1 MSILLDKNTNIL
13 VQGIT
18 GSEGLF
24 HTEQMLNYNAK
35 VVCGVTPGK
44 GGQVV
49 TNNQLPVFNSIK
61 DAKKQFDIHATTI
74 FVPPRFAADAIIEA
88 IEQNIKL
95 IVCISEG
102 IPVRDMI
109 QVKNMLNVFLL
120 SFEQYSSILIGP
132 NCPGIITA
140 EESKIGIT
148 PGFICKKGSIGILS
162 RSGTLTYEAIDQ
174 VVNIGLGLTTAVG
187 IGGDSVIGS
196 SMIDI
201 LKHFDADEETKG
213 IVMIGEIGGNMEN
226 EAAKWIK
233 DNVNKPVVSFIA
245 GQTAPKGKR
254 MGHAGA
260 IISEGSETAEAK
272 ITILKECGV
281 TISNTVSEIGSTMK
295 RIIG

>member
-1 MSILLDKNTNIL
+1 MSILLNKNTTIL

-35 VVCGVTPGK
+35 VLCGVTPGK
-44 GGQVV
+44 GGKSV
-49 TNNQLPVFNSIK
+49 TEQNLPVFNSIEE
-61 DAKKQFDIHATTI
+61 AKEKFDINATAI
-74 FVPPRFAADAIIEA
+74 FVPPKFAANAIIEA
-88 IEQNIKL
+88 IQQNIKL

-102 IPVRDMI
+102 IPVRDMVK
-109 QVKNMLNVFLL
+109 VKNMLDK
-120 SFEQYSSILIGP
+120 SSSTLIGP

-187 IGGDSVIGS
+187 IGGDPVIGS

-201 LKHFDADEETKG
+201 LKHFDADDETKG
-213 IVMIGEIGGNMEN
+213 IVMIGEIGGDMEN

-233 DNVNKPVVSFIA
+233 NNMNKPVVSFIA

-272 ITILKECGV
+272 IAILKECGV
-281 TISNTVSEIGSTMK
+281 TISNTVSEIGSTMR

>member
-1 MSILLDKNTNIL
+1 MSILLNKDTTIL

-35 VVCGVTPGK
+35 VLCGVTPGK
-44 GGQVV
+44 RGESV
-49 TNNQLPVFNSIK
+49 TEQNLPVFNSIQE
-61 DAKKQFDIHATTI
+61 AKEKFEINATAI
-74 FVPPRFAADAIIEA
+74 FVPPKFAANAIMEA
-88 IEQNIKL
+88 IEQDIEL

-102 IPVRDMI
+102 IPVRDMVK
-109 QVKNMLNVFLL
+109 VKNMLDK
-120 SFEQYSSILIGP
+120 SSSTLIGP

-148 PGFICKKGSIGILS
+148 PGFICKKGSIGIVS

-174 VVNIGLGLTTAVG
+174 VVNVGLGLTTAVG

-201 LKHFDADEETKG
+201 LKHFNNDSATKG
-213 IVMIGEIGGNMEN
+213 VVMIGEIGGNMEN

-233 DNVNKPVVSFIA
+233 DNMEKPVVSFIA

-272 ITILKECGV
+272 IEILKECGV
-281 TISNTVSEIGSTMK
+281 TISNTVSEIGNTMK
-295 RIIG
+295 KIMGEI

>member
-1 MSILLDKNTNIL
+1 MSILLNKDTTIL

-24 HTEQMLNYNAK
+24 HTEQMLQYNAK
-35 VVCGVTPGK
+35 VLCGVTPGK
-44 GGQVV
+44 GGESV
-49 TNNQLPVFNSIK
+49 TEQNLPVFNSIEQ
-61 DAKKQFDIHATTI
+61 AKEKFDINATAI
-74 FVPPRFAADAIIEA
+74 FVPPKFAASAIMEA
-88 IEQNIKL
+88 IEQDIEL

-109 QVKNMLNVFLL
+109 TVKNMLDK
-120 SFEQYSSILIGP
+120 SSSTLIGP

-148 PGFICKKGSIGILS
+148 PGFICKKGSIGIVS

-174 VVNIGLGLTTAVG
+174 VVNVGLGLTTAVG
-187 IGGDSVIGS
+187 IGGDPVIGS

-201 LKHFDADEETKG
+201 LKHFNDDNETQG
-213 IVMIGEIGGNMEN
+213 VVMIGEIGGNMEN
-226 EAAKWIK
+226 EAGEWIK
-233 DNVNKPVVSFIA
+233 DNMEKPVVSFIA

-260 IISEGSETAEAK
+260 IISEGSETA
-272 ITILKECGV
+272 
-281 TISNTVSEIGSTMK
+281 
-295 RIIG
+295 

>member
-1 MSILLDKNTNIL
+1 
-13 VQGIT
+13 
-18 GSEGLF
+18 
-24 HTEQMLNYNAK
+24 MLNYNAK
-35 VVCGVTPGK
+35 VLCGVTPGK

-49 TNNQLPVFNSIK
+49 TNNQLPVFNSIR

-74 FVPPRFAADAIIEA
+74 FVPPKFAAEAIIEA

-102 IPVRDMI
+102 IPVRDMVK
-109 QVKNMLNVFLL
+109 VKNMINK
-120 SFEQYSSILIGP
+120 SSSILIGP

-187 IGGDSVIGS
+187 IGGDPVIGS

-213 IVMIGEIGGNMEN
+213 VVMIGEIGGNMEN

-233 DNVNKPVVSFIA
+233 DNMNKPVVSFIA

-272 ITILKECGV
+272 IAILKECGV

-295 RIIG
+295 EIIG

>member
-1 MSILLDKNTNIL
+1 MSILLNKDTTIL

-35 VVCGVTPGK
+35 VLCGVTPGK
-44 GGQVV
+44 RGESV
-49 TNNQLPVFNSIK
+49 TEQNLPVFNSIQE
-61 DAKKQFDIHATTI
+61 AKEKFEINATAI
-74 FVPPRFAADAIIEA
+74 FVPPKFAANAIMEA
-88 IEQNIKL
+88 IEQDIEL

-102 IPVRDMI
+102 IPVRDMVK
-109 QVKNMLNVFLL
+109 VKNMLDK
-120 SFEQYSSILIGP
+120 SSSTLIGP

-148 PGFICKKGSIGILS
+148 PGFICKKGSIGIVS

-174 VVNIGLGLTTAVG
+174 VVNVGLGLTTAVG

-201 LKHFDADEETKG
+201 LKHFNNDSETQG
-213 IVMIGEIGGNMEN
+213 VVMIGEIGGNMEN

-233 DNVNKPVVSFIA
+233 DNMEKPVVSFIA

-272 ITILKECGV
+272 IEILKECGV
-281 TISNTVSEIGSTMK
+281 TISNTVSEIGNTMK
-295 RIIG
+295 KIMGEI

>member
-1 MSILLDKNTNIL
+1 MSILLNKDTTIL

-24 HTEQMLNYNAK
+24 HTEQMLKYNAK
-35 VVCGVTPGK
+35 VLCGVTPGK
-44 GGQVV
+44 GGESV
-49 TNNQLPVFNSIK
+49 TEQNLPVFNSIEQ
-61 DAKKQFDIHATTI
+61 AKEKFNINAPAI
-74 FVPPRFAADAIIEA
+74 FVPPRFAASAIMEA
-88 IEQNIKL
+88 IEQDIKL

-102 IPVRDMI
+102 IPVRDMVK
-109 QVKNMLNVFLL
+109 VKNMLDK
-120 SFEQYSSILIGP
+120 SSSTLIGP

-148 PGFICKKGSIGILS
+148 PGFIWKKGSIGIVS

-174 VVNIGLGLTTAVG
+174 VVNVGLGLTTAVG

-201 LKHFDADEETKG
+201 LKHFNDDDETKG
-213 IVMIGEIGGNMEN
+213 VVMIGEIGGNMEN
-226 EAAKWIK
+226 EAGKWIK
-233 DNVNKPVVSFIA
+233 NNMQKPVVSFIA

-272 ITILKECGV
+272 IKILKECGV
-281 TISNTVSEIGSTMK
+281 TISNTVSEIGNTMK
-295 RIIG
+295 KIMGEI

>member
-1 MSILLDKNTNIL
+1 MSILLNKDTTIL

-35 VVCGVTPGK
+35 VLCGVTPGK
-44 GGQVV
+44 RGESV
-49 TNNQLPVFNSIK
+49 TEQNLPVFNSIQE
-61 DAKKQFDIHATTI
+61 AKEKFEINATAI
-74 FVPPRFAADAIIEA
+74 FVPPRFAANAIMEA
-88 IEQNIKL
+88 IEQDIEL

-102 IPVRDMI
+102 IPVRDMVK
-109 QVKNMLNVFLL
+109 VKNMLDK
-120 SFEQYSSILIGP
+120 SSSTLIGP

-148 PGFICKKGSIGILS
+148 PGFICKKGSIGIVS

-174 VVNIGLGLTTAVG
+174 VVNVGLGLTTAVG

-201 LKHFDADEETKG
+201 LKHFNNDSATKG
-213 IVMIGEIGGNMEN
+213 VVMIGEIGGNMEN

-233 DNVNKPVVSFIA
+233 DNMEKPVVSFIA

-272 ITILKECGV
+272 IKILKECGV
-281 TISNTVSEIGSTMK
+281 TISNTVSEIGNTMK
-295 RIIG
+295 KIMG

>member
-1 MSILLDKNTNIL
+1 MSILLNKNTTIL

-24 HTEQMLNYNAK
+24 HTEQMLKYNAK
-35 VVCGVTPGK
+35 VLCGVTPGK
-44 GGQVV
+44 GGESV
-49 TNNQLPVFNSIK
+49 TEQNLPVFNSIEE
-61 DAKKQFDIHATTI
+61 AKEKFDINATAI
-74 FVPPRFAADAIIEA
+74 FVPPKFAASAIMEA
-88 IEQNIKL
+88 IEQDIEL

-102 IPVRDMI
+102 IPVRDMVK
-109 QVKNMLNVFLL
+109 VKNMLDK
-120 SFEQYSSILIGP
+120 SSSTLIGP

-148 PGFICKKGSIGILS
+148 PGFICKKGSIGIIS

-174 VVNIGLGLTTAVG
+174 VVNVGLGLTTAVG

-201 LKHFDADEETKG
+201 LKHFNDDDETQG
-213 IVMIGEIGGNMEN
+213 VVMIGEIGGNMEN
-226 EAAKWIK
+226 EAGKWIK
-233 DNVNKPVVSFIA
+233 NNMQKPVVSFIA

-272 ITILKECGV
+272 IKILKECWV
-281 TISNTVSEIGSTMK
+281 TISNTVSEIGNTMK
-295 RIIG
+295 KIMGEI

>member
-1 MSILLDKNTNIL
+1 MSILLNKDTTIL

-24 HTEQMLNYNAK
+24 HTEQMLQYNAK
-35 VVCGVTPGK
+35 VLCGVTPGK
-44 GGQVV
+44 GGESV
-49 TNNQLPVFNSIK
+49 TEQNLPVFNSIEQ
-61 DAKKQFDIHATTI
+61 AKEKFDINATAI
-74 FVPPRFAADAIIEA
+74 FVPPKFAASAIMEA
-88 IEQNIKL
+88 IEQDIEL

-102 IPVRDMI
+102 IPVRDMVK
-109 QVKNMLNVFLL
+109 VKNMLDK
-120 SFEQYSSILIGP
+120 SSSTLIGP

-148 PGFICKKGSIGILS
+148 PGFICKKGSIGIIS

-174 VVNIGLGLTTAVG
+174 VVNVGLGLTTAVG

-201 LKHFDADEETKG
+201 LKHFNDDDETQG
-213 IVMIGEIGGNMEN
+213 VVMIGEIGGNMEN
-226 EAAKWIK
+226 EAGKWIK
-233 DNVNKPVVSFIA
+233 NNMQKPVVSFIA

-272 ITILKECGV
+272 IKILKECGV
-281 TISNTVSEIGSTMK
+281 TISNTVSEIGNTMK
-295 RIIG
+295 KIMGEI

>member
-1 MSILLDKNTNIL
+1 MSILLNKDTTIL

-24 HTEQMLNYNAK
+24 HTEQMLKYNAK
-35 VVCGVTPGK
+35 VLCGVTPGK
-44 GGQVV
+44 GGESV
-49 TNNQLPVFNSIK
+49 TEQNLPVFNSIEQ
-61 DAKKQFDIHATTI
+61 AKEKFNINATAI
-74 FVPPRFAADAIIEA
+74 FVPPRFAASAIMEA
-88 IEQNIKL
+88 IEQDIKL

-102 IPVRDMI
+102 IPVRDMVK
-109 QVKNMLNVFLL
+109 VKNMLDK
-120 SFEQYSSILIGP
+120 SSSTLIGP

-148 PGFICKKGSIGILS
+148 PGFICKKGSIGIVS

-174 VVNIGLGLTTAVG
+174 VVNVGLGLTTAVG

-201 LKHFDADEETKG
+201 LKHFNDDDETKG
-213 IVMIGEIGGNMEN
+213 VVMIGEIGGNMEN
-226 EAAKWIK
+226 EAGKWIK
-233 DNVNKPVVSFIA
+233 SNMQKPVVSFIA

-272 ITILKECGV
+272 IKILEECGV
-281 TISNTVSEIGSTMK
+281 TISNTVSEIGNTMK
-295 RIIG
+295 KIMG

>member
-24 HTEQMLNYNAK
+24 HTEQMLKYNAK
-35 VVCGVTPGK
+35 VLCGVTPGK
-44 GGQVV
+44 GGESV
-49 TNNQLPVFNSIK
+49 TEQNLPVFNSIEE
-61 DAKKQFDIHATTI
+61 AKEKFDINATAI
-74 FVPPRFAADAIIEA
+74 FVPPKFAASAIMEA
-88 IEQNIKL
+88 IEQDIEL

-102 IPVRDMI
+102 IPVRDMVK
-109 QVKNMLNVFLL
+109 VKNMLDK
-120 SFEQYSSILIGP
+120 SSSTLIGP

-148 PGFICKKGSIGILS
+148 PGFICKKGSIGIIS

-174 VVNIGLGLTTAVG
+174 VVNVGLGLTTAVG

-201 LKHFDADEETKG
+201 LKHFNDDDETQG
-213 IVMIGEIGGNMEN
+213 VVMIGEIGGNMEN
-226 EAAKWIK
+226 EAGKWIK
-233 DNVNKPVVSFIA
+233 NNMQKPVVSFIA

-272 ITILKECGV
+272 IKILKECGV
-281 TISNTVSEIGSTMK
+281 TISNTVSEIGNTMK
-295 RIIG
+295 KIMGEI

>member
-1 MSILLDKNTNIL
+1 MSILLNKDTTIL
-13 VQGIT
+13 VQGFT

-24 HTEQMLNYNAK
+24 HTEQMLKYNSK
-35 VVCGVTPGK
+35 VLCGVTPGK
-44 GGQVV
+44 GGESV
-49 TNNQLPVFNSIK
+49 TEQNLPVFNSIEE
-61 DAKKQFDIHATTI
+61 AKEKFDINATAI
-74 FVPPRFAADAIIEA
+74 FVPPRFAASAIMEAVEQDIE
-88 IEQNIKL
+88 L

-102 IPVRDMI
+102 IPVRDMVA
-109 QVKNMLNVFLL
+109 VKNMLDK
-120 SFEQYSSILIGP
+120 SSSTLIGP

-148 PGFICKKGSIGILS
+148 PGFICKKGSIGIVS

-174 VVNIGLGLTTAVG
+174 VVNVGLGLTTAVG

-201 LKHFDADEETKG
+201 LKHFNDDDETQG
-213 IVMIGEIGGNMEN
+213 VVMIGEIGGNMEN
-226 EAAKWIK
+226 EAGKWIK
-233 DNVNKPVVSFIA
+233 NNMQKPVVSFIA

-272 ITILKECGV
+272 IKILKECGV
-281 TISNTVSEIGSTMK
+281 TISNTVSEIGNTMK
-295 RIIG
+295 KIMGEI

>member
-1 MSILLDKNTNIL
+1 MSILLNKDTTIL

-35 VVCGVTPGK
+35 VLCGVTPGK
-44 GGQVV
+44 RGESV
-49 TNNQLPVFNSIK
+49 TEQNLPVFNSIQE
-61 DAKKQFDIHATTI
+61 AKEKFEINATAI
-74 FVPPRFAADAIIEA
+74 FVPPRFAANAIMEA
-88 IEQNIKL
+88 IEQDIEL

-102 IPVRDMI
+102 IPVRDMVK
-109 QVKNMLNVFLL
+109 VKNMLDK
-120 SFEQYSSILIGP
+120 SSSTLIGP

-148 PGFICKKGSIGILS
+148 PGFICKKGSIGIVS

-174 VVNIGLGLTTAVG
+174 VVNVGLGLTTAVG

-201 LKHFDADEETKG
+201 LKHFNNDSETQG
-213 IVMIGEIGGNMEN
+213 VVMIGEIGGNMEN

-233 DNVNKPVVSFIA
+233 DNMEKPVASFIA

-272 ITILKECGV
+272 IKILKECGV
-281 TISNTVSEIGSTMK
+281 AISNTVSEIGNTMK
-295 RIIG
+295 KIMGEI

>member
-1 MSILLDKNTNIL
+1 MSILLNKDTTIL

-24 HTEQMLNYNAK
+24 HTEQMLQYNAK
-35 VVCGVTPGK
+35 VLCGVTPGK
-44 GGQVV
+44 GGESV
-49 TNNQLPVFNSIK
+49 TEQNLPVFNSIEQ
-61 DAKKQFDIHATTI
+61 AKEKFDINATAI
-74 FVPPRFAADAIIEA
+74 FVPPKFAASAIMEA
-88 IEQNIKL
+88 IEQDIEL

-109 QVKNMLNVFLL
+109 TVKNMLDK
-120 SFEQYSSILIGP
+120 SSSTLIGP

-148 PGFICKKGSIGILS
+148 PGFICKKGSIGIVS

-174 VVNIGLGLTTAVG
+174 VVNVGLGLTTAVG
-187 IGGDSVIGS
+187 IGGDPVIGS

-201 LKHFDADEETKG
+201 LKHFNNDNETQG
-213 IVMIGEIGGNMEN
+213 VVMIGEIGGNMEN
-226 EAAKWIK
+226 EAGEWIK
-233 DNVNKPVVSFIA
+233 DNMEKPVVSFIA

-272 ITILKECGV
+272 IKILKECGV
-281 TISNTVSEIGSTMK
+281 TISNTVSEIGNTMK
-295 RIIG
+295 KIMGEI

>member
-1 MSILLDKNTNIL
+1 MSILLNKDTTIL

-24 HTEQMLNYNAK
+24 HTEQMLKYNAK
-35 VVCGVTPGK
+35 VLCGVTPGK
-44 GGQVV
+44 GGESV
-49 TNNQLPVFNSIK
+49 TEQNLPVFNSIEQ
-61 DAKKQFDIHATTI
+61 AKEKFNINATAI
-74 FVPPRFAADAIIEA
+74 FVPPRFAASAIMEA
-88 IEQNIKL
+88 IEQDIKL

-102 IPVRDMI
+102 IPVRDMVK
-109 QVKNMLNVFLL
+109 VKNMLDK
-120 SFEQYSSILIGP
+120 SSSTLIGP

-148 PGFICKKGSIGILS
+148 PGFICKKGSIGIIS

-174 VVNIGLGLTTAVG
+174 VVNVGLGLTTAVG

-201 LKHFDADEETKG
+201 LKHFNDDDETQG
-213 IVMIGEIGGNMEN
+213 VVMIGEIGGNMEN
-226 EAAKWIK
+226 EAGKWIK
-233 DNVNKPVVSFIA
+233 SNMQKPVVSFIA

-272 ITILKECGV
+272 IKILKECGV
-281 TISNTVSEIGSTMK
+281 TISNTVSEIGNTMK
-295 RIIG
+295 KIMGEI

>member
-1 MSILLDKNTNIL
+1 MSILLNKDTTIL

-24 HTEQMLNYNAK
+24 HTEQMLQYNAK
-35 VVCGVTPGK
+35 VLCGVTPGK
-44 GGQVV
+44 GGESV
-49 TNNQLPVFNSIK
+49 TEQNLPVFNSIEQ
-61 DAKKQFDIHATTI
+61 AKEKFDINATAI
-74 FVPPRFAADAIIEA
+74 FVPPKFAASAIMEA
-88 IEQNIKL
+88 IEQDIEL

-109 QVKNMLNVFLL
+109 TVKNMLDK
-120 SFEQYSSILIGP
+120 SSSTLIGP

-148 PGFICKKGSIGILS
+148 PGFICKKGSIGIVS

-174 VVNIGLGLTTAVG
+174 VVNVGLGLTTAVG
-187 IGGDSVIGS
+187 IGGDPVIGS

-201 LKHFDADEETKG
+201 LKHFNDDNETQG
-213 IVMIGEIGGNMEN
+213 VVMIGEIGGNMEN
-226 EAAKWIK
+226 EAGEWIK
-233 DNVNKPVVSFIA
+233 DNMEKPVVSFIA

-272 ITILKECGV
+272 IKILKECGV
-281 TISNTVSEIGSTMK
+281 TISKNPSVIGETMNSVL
-295 RIIG
+295 GN

>member
-1 MSILLDKNTNIL
+1 MSILLNKDTTIL

-35 VVCGVTPGK
+35 VLCGVTPGK
-44 GGQVV
+44 RGESV
-49 TNNQLPVFNSIK
+49 TEQNLPVFNSIQE
-61 DAKKQFDIHATTI
+61 AKEKFEINATAI
-74 FVPPRFAADAIIEA
+74 FVPPRFAANAIMEA
-88 IEQNIKL
+88 IEQDIEL

-102 IPVRDMI
+102 IPVRDMVK
-109 QVKNMLNVFLL
+109 VKNMLDK
-120 SFEQYSSILIGP
+120 SSSTLIGP

-148 PGFICKKGSIGILS
+148 PGFICKKGSIGIVS

-174 VVNIGLGLTTAVG
+174 VVNVGLGLTTAVG

-201 LKHFDADEETKG
+201 LKHFNNDSATKG
-213 IVMIGEIGGNMEN
+213 VVMIGEIGGNMEN

-233 DNVNKPVVSFIA
+233 DNMEKPVVSFIA

-272 ITILKECGV
+272 IKILKECGV
-281 TISNTVSEIGSTMK
+281 TISNTVSEIGNTMK
-295 RIIG
+295 KIMGEI

>member
-1 MSILLDKNTNIL
+1 MSILLNKDTTIL

-24 HTEQMLNYNAK
+24 HTEQMLKYNAK
-35 VVCGVTPGK
+35 VLCGVTPGK
-44 GGQVV
+44 GGESV
-49 TNNQLPVFNSIK
+49 TEQNLPVFNSIQE
-61 DAKKQFDIHATTI
+61 AKEKFDINATAI
-74 FVPPRFAADAIIEA
+74 FVPPRFAANAIMEA
-88 IEQNIKL
+88 IEENIKL

-102 IPVRDMI
+102 IPVRDMVK
-109 QVKNMLNVFLL
+109 VKNMLDK
-120 SFEQYSSILIGP
+120 SSSTLIGP

-148 PGFICKKGSIGILS
+148 PGFICKKGSIGIVS

-174 VVNIGLGLTTAVG
+174 VVNVGLGLTTAVG

-201 LKHFDADEETKG
+201 LKHFNDDDETQG
-213 IVMIGEIGGNMEN
+213 VVMIGEIGGNMEN

-233 DNVNKPVVSFIA
+233 DNMEKPVVSFIA

-272 ITILKECGV
+272 IKILKECGV
-281 TISNTVSEIGSTMK
+281 AISNTVSEIGNTMK
-295 RIIG
+295 KIMGEI

>member
-1 MSILLDKNTNIL
+1 MSILLNKDTTIL

-35 VVCGVTPGK
+35 VLCGVTPGK
-44 GGQVV
+44 RGESV
-49 TNNQLPVFNSIK
+49 TEQNLPVFNSIQE
-61 DAKKQFDIHATTI
+61 AKEKFEINATAI
-74 FVPPRFAADAIIEA
+74 FVPPRFAANAIMEA
-88 IEQNIKL
+88 IEQDIEL

-102 IPVRDMI
+102 IPVRDMVK
-109 QVKNMLNVFLL
+109 VKNMLDK
-120 SFEQYSSILIGP
+120 SSSTLIGP

-148 PGFICKKGSIGILS
+148 PGFICKKGSIGIVS

-174 VVNIGLGLTTAVG
+174 VVNVGLGLTTAVG

-201 LKHFDADEETKG
+201 LKHFNNDSETQG
-213 IVMIGEIGGNMEN
+213 VVMIGEIGGNMEN

-233 DNVNKPVVSFIA
+233 DNMEKPVVSFIA

-272 ITILKECGV
+272 IKILKECGV
-281 TISNTVSEIGSTMK
+281 TISNTVSEIGNTMK
-295 RIIG
+295 KIMGEI

>member
-1 MSILLDKNTNIL
+1 MSILLNKDTTIL

-35 VVCGVTPGK
+35 VLCGVTPGK
-44 GGQVV
+44 RGESV
-49 TNNQLPVFNSIK
+49 TEQNLPVFNSIQE
-61 DAKKQFDIHATTI
+61 AKEKFEINATAI
-74 FVPPRFAADAIIEA
+74 FVPPRFAANAIMEA
-88 IEQNIKL
+88 IEQDIEL

-102 IPVRDMI
+102 IPVRDMVK
-109 QVKNMLNVFLL
+109 VKNMLDK
-120 SFEQYSSILIGP
+120 SSSTLIGP

-148 PGFICKKGSIGILS
+148 PGFICKKGSIGIVS

-174 VVNIGLGLTTAVG
+174 VVNVGLGLTTAVG

-201 LKHFDADEETKG
+201 LKHFNNDSETQG
-213 IVMIGEIGGNMEN
+213 VVMIGEIGGNMEN

-233 DNVNKPVVSFIA
+233 DNMEKPVVSFIA

-260 IISEGSETAEAK
+260 IISEGSETGEAK
-272 ITILKECGV
+272 IKILKECGV
-281 TISNTVSEIGSTMK
+281 TISNTVSEIGNTMK
-295 RIIG
+295 KIMGEI